1 MTSAAAQGLR
11 GFTRETPWVL
21 LKAPP
26 RTPRGDEVV
35 RARAEAAEEHGGLCL
50 ALQRAADAG
59 RREAGRGA
67 REGCGGG
74 REGDDELHLSLE
86 A

>member
-35 RARAEAAEEHGGLCL
+35 RARAEAAEEHVGLRL
-50 ALQRAADAG
+50 DLQRAAHAG
-59 RREAGRGA
+59 RREAR
-67 REGCGGG
+67 RRPDEGLGGG
-74 REGDDELHLSLE
+74 R
-86 A
+86 

>member
-1 MTSAAAQGLR
+1 MLGFAGFHARGAPLVFDGNVADSARDEGL
-11 GFTRETPWVL
+11 
-21 LKAPP
+21 
-26 RTPRGDEVV
+26 V
-35 RARAEAAEEHGGLCL
+35 RARAEAAEEHCGLCL
-50 ALQRAADAG
+50 GLQRAADIG
-59 RREAGRGA
+59 RREARRGA